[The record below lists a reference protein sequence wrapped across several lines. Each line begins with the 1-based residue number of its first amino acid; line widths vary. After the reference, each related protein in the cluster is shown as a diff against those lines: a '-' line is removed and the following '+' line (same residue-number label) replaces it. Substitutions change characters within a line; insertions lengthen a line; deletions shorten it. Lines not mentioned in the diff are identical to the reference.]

1 MIYRSHYTKTKP
13 QHAAPL
19 IVSDIKNMLAPLPN
33 RYTRGEFSVPVTTTA
48 DPMSDDYRRFWRY
61 HGHFTLEF
69 TKALIESLP
78 KDVDFVS
85 YDHLNNKLTLIK
97 L

>member
-1 MIYRSHYTKTKP
+1 MIYRSCYTKTKP
-13 QHAAPL
+13 QHVAPL
-19 IVSDIKNMLAPLPN
+19 IVSDIKNMLAPLPS
-33 RYTRGEFSVPVTTTA
+33 RYTRGEYSVPVTTTA

>member
-1 MIYRSHYTKTKP
+1 MIYRSCYTKTKP

-19 IVSDIKNMLAPLPN
+19 IVSDIKNMLAPLPS
-33 RYTRGEFSVPVTTTA
+33 RYTRGEYSVPVTTTA

>member
-19 IVSDIKNMLAPLPN
+19 IVSDIKNMLAPLPA
-33 RYTRGEFSVPVTTTA
+33 RYQLGEYSVSVNTNA
-48 DPMSDDYRRFWRY
+48 EQYSDEYRRFWRY
-61 HGHFTLEF
+61 HGHYTLEF

>member
-1 MIYRSHYTKTKP
+1 MIYRSCYTKTKP
-13 QHAAPL
+13 QHTAPL

>member
-1 MIYRSHYTKTKP
+1 MIYRSYHTKTKP
-13 QHAAPL
+13 QHTAPL
-19 IVSDIKNMLAPLPN
+19 IVSDIKSMLAPLPN
-33 RYTRGEFSVPVTTTA
+33 RYSRGEYSVTVSTTA
-48 DPMSDDYRRFWRY
+48 DPFSEEYRRFWRY

-69 TKALIESLP
+69 TKALMESLP
-78 KDVDFVS
+78 SDVEFVS

>member
-1 MIYRSHYTKTKP
+1 MRYLSNDRRCYTKTKP

-48 DPMSDDYRRFWRY
+48 DPMSD
-61 HGHFTLEF
+61 GLQTVL
-69 TKALIESLP
+69 ALSWSLHARIYQ
-78 KDVDFVS
+78 S
-85 YDHLNNKLTLIK
+85 TH
-97 L
+97 

>member
-1 MIYRSHYTKTKP
+1 MIYLSRYTKTKQ
-13 QHAAPL
+13 QHVAPM
-19 IVSDIKNMLAPLPN
+19 IVSDIKSMLAPLAS
-33 RYTRGEFSVPVTTTA
+33 RYSRGEYSVPVKTTA
-48 DPMSDDYRRFWRY
+48 VTGSEEYRRFWRY

-78 KDVDFVS
+78 KDVEFVS

>member
-1 MIYRSHYTKTKP
+1 MIYRSCYTKTKP

-19 IVSDIKNMLAPLPN
+19 IVSDIKNMLAPLPS
-33 RYTRGEFSVPVTTTA
+33 RYTRGEYSVPVTTTA

-69 TKALIESLP
+69 TKALSESLP

>member
-19 IVSDIKNMLAPLPN
+19 IVSDIKNMLAPLPA
-33 RYTRGEFSVPVTTTA
+33 RYTRGEYSVSVNTNA
-48 DPMSDDYRRFWRY
+48 EQYSDEYRRFWRY
-61 HGHFTLEF
+61 HGHYTLEF

>member
-1 MIYRSHYTKTKP
+1 MIYLSRYCKIKP
-13 QHAAPL
+13 QHTAPL
-19 IVSDIKNMLAPLPN
+19 IVSDIKKLLAPLPN
-33 RYTRGEFSVPVTTTA
+33 RYTRGEYSVPVNTTA
-48 DPMSDDYRRFWRY
+48 EQYSDEYRRFWRY

-69 TKALIESLP
+69 TRAIIESLP
-78 KDVDFVS
+78 KDVEFVS

>member
-1 MIYRSHYTKTKP
+1 MIYRSCYTKTIP

-19 IVSDIKNMLAPLPN
+19 IVSDLKSMLAPLPN
-33 RYTRGEFSVPVTTTA
+33 RYTRGEYSVPVTTTA

>member
-19 IVSDIKNMLAPLPN
+19 IVEDIKSLLRPFSK
-33 RYTRGEFSVPVTTTA
+33 RHTRGLYDISVHTDA
-48 DPMSDDYRRFWRY
+48 DPYSDEYRRFWRY
-61 HGHFTLEF
+61 QGRFTLEF
-69 TKALIESLP
+69 VKAICASLQ
-78 KDVDFVS
+78 KDVEFVS
-85 YDHLNNKLTLIK
+85 YDHLNNKLTLNR

>member
-19 IVSDIKNMLAPLPN
+19 IVSDIKNMLVPLPA
-33 RYTRGEFSVPVTTTA
+33 RYTRGEYSVSVNTNA
-48 DPMSDDYRRFWRY
+48 EQYSDEYRRFWRY
-61 HGHFTLEF
+61 HGHYTLEF

>member
-1 MIYRSHYTKTKP
+1 MIYLSRYCKTKR
-13 QHAAPL
+13 QHVSPL
-19 IVSDIKNMLAPLPN
+19 IVSDIKAMLAPLHN
-33 RYTRGEFSVPVTTTA
+33 RYTHGEYSIPINTTA
-48 DPMSDDYRRFWRY
+48 EPYSDEYRRFWRY

-78 KDVDFVS
+78 KDVEFVS

>member
-13 QHAAPL
+13 QHTAPL
-19 IVSDIKNMLAPLPN
+19 IVSDIKGMLAPLPA
-33 RYTRGEFSVPVTTTA
+33 RYSRGEYTVPVKTTA
-48 DPMSDDYRRFWRY
+48 EQYTDEYRRFWRY

-69 TKALIESLP
+69 TRAIIESLP
-78 KDVDFVS
+78 NDVKFVS
-85 YDHLNNKLTLIK
+85 YDHLNNQLTLIK